1 MEIEPAREVPME
13 QQAPPAP
20 TPMPTNVMDPFE
32 PYKFRGQDRDVE
44 PQPEPWKEPSND
56 LDATPSPSTF
66 TPVEMRFV

>member
-13 QQAPPAP
+13 PQAPPAP